1 MISRFLAFLKL
12 CIFPTSS
19 NIYFILCD
27 VHSESSMSTCTYSD
41 SLFIWVIAE
50 LCDWES
56 PCWYL
61 NFYLYHSC
69 CPDVQLGR
77 HSCNEQQQYYYP
89 ANWLL
94 HVQEVTALISLEIH
108 VLYLCLFFIAQ
119 TPPKSFPQVFFRL
132 QDDSELW
139 VISLAHCFPSTHTR
153 SPFILPTFLFWSGL
167 VFFFFDWSS
176 KALIIG
182 YIIF

>member
-1 MISRFLAFLKL
+1 MISRFLAFFKL

-119 TPPKSFPQVFFRL
+119 TPQNPFPKYSSGYRTTPSFGLSLLGIVSLPHTHSFAL
-132 QDDSELW
+132 HPSY
-139 VISLAHCFPSTHTR
+139 ISFLVR
-153 SPFILPTFLFWSGL
+153 SGFLFSLTGLRRHWS
-167 VFFFFDWSS
+167 
-176 KALIIG
+176 
-182 YIIF
+182 